1 MGGQN
6 KKSFGLKMII
16 FKAFFNIFQNL
27 VAPNQQKLGL
37 FLLKNSIAEHLNG
50 KKISKVVIESQN
62 FAT

>member
-16 FKAFFNIFQNL
+16 FKAFFNIFSEASSAEPTKIGPLFTKNL
-27 VAPNQQKLGL
+27 
-37 FLLKNSIAEHLNG
+37 IAEHLNG

-62 FAT
+62 FAN